1 MREENKEKG
10 KAKPKPCCRKTQNK
24 TKLDYVQLC
33 SSQVDK
39 GKSDNLSE
47 NLLVENFLGE
57 NFFE

>member
-47 NLLVENFLGE
+47 NFLVENFVGE
-57 NFFE
+57 N